1 MALQAILTTANS
13 GLQAN
18 ASRVSAIAN
27 NIINVNTPGFKTKD
41 VRTTT
46 LATEQTSRTNFTPG
60 GIQAAV
66 IQEEGPVN
74 LVSQFTRLIQS
85 EAAFSASAELLRT
98 ADELQRELVYI
109 KA

>member
-18 ASRVSAIAN
+18 ASRVGAIAD
-27 NIINVNTPGFKTKD
+27 NVVNLNTPGFKPKD

-46 LATEQTSRTNFTPG
+46 LATEQTSNTNFSPG
-60 GIQAAV
+60 GVQAVV
-66 IQEEGPVN
+66 IQEEGAVN
-74 LVSQFTRLIQS
+74 LVSQFMRLIQS
-85 EAAFSASAELLRT
+85 EAAFSASVELLRT
-98 ADELQRELVYI
+98 ADELQRELVDI